1 MKRKNYI
8 FSLALA
14 LLMGT
19 LTMSLTACSNEDIV
33 ANNTQQPAQGEVRT
47 YTVSIPATIGG
58 DEAQTRAVDFSGTD
72 AVGKPTAIA
81 TFATT
86 DKIYVYKKS
95 PSPAWLSWNSETSSF
110 DYLSPNKAGTNCTL
124 TGSITGQF
132 AVGDVLEL
140 YYNMERLD
148 SDPANCAFVCDIQD
162 GTASGIPDYAIATVK
177 VKSIDAGNITFCQE
191 SGDDDETAH
200 FDNLLSMFRF
210 SFTDGSNSISVKRV
224 KITSDNDAIFSRYL
238 PMESPALYV
247 PTYSWPIIAT
257 LPAPTTDNIYVGI
270 GINENKSSVGAVMNF
285 EVEDAD
291 GKVYTGTK
299 AAPAAGFAKGKYYY
313 STSPV
318 TVAYQ
323 FTRQNPTI
331 TWTTPSTP
339 VEPNMHNI
347 YDIGDNNFDITLSG
361 TSNGYGFC
369 MLGNSS
375 INGTVSLNGLTASY
389 YDNEFFIY
397 QWGDLTINLLNGSS
411 NSITCP
417 NTGWCIGVDDG
428 TLKLSGNG
436 TLTVTANSNSC
447 GLYGDSN
454 YDDSSNNYSTTTE
467 VDVTSQLAAP
477 GHTVTRSARTDN
489 GGGSYT
495 WTYTVA
501 PALGYLYYSDG
512 TYSSTLI
519 DGKTPIGVIAYLDQP
534 GPDDD
539 EITEKSQGAG
549 HGLVLCLKNAATNVI
564 WSTEKNLEFPGKET
578 TSGDN
583 GVKRTT
589 DVSGYTYTSTLAAKT
604 DAETKYPAL
613 YIAKNYSEL
622 PAPSGTTGWFLPSAQ
637 QWVRMQ
643 IGVGGLNLSDVLE
656 GYYTYYDSGETCFQ
670 HFNSA
675 LSKAGDGNF
684 NPLQPY
690 EWYWTSSEND
700 NSTAIELQ
708 LGEDDSRTD
717 KGFYWTG
724 DDKANPIDKVYS
736 RVRTVLAF

>member
-19 LTMSLTACSNEDIV
+19 MTMSLTACSSEDFV

-72 AVGKPTAIA
+72 AVTGKPTAIA

-95 PSPAWLSWNSETSSF
+95 PSPAWLSWNSETSNF

-124 TGSITGQF
+124 TGTITGQF
-132 AVGDVLEL
+132 AVGDVLVL

-148 SDPANCAFVCDIQD
+148 SDPVESGFECYIQD
-162 GTASGIPDYAIATVK
+162 GTESGIPDYAIATVK

-191 SGDDDETAH
+191 SDDTDETAH
-200 FDNLLSMFRF
+200 FKNQLSMFRF

-224 KITSDNDAIFSRYL
+224 KITSDNDAIFSTYL

-247 PTYSWPIIAT
+247 PTYSRPIIAT
-257 LPAPTTDNIYVGI
+257 LPAPTTDYIYVGI

-299 AAPAAGFAKGKYYY
+299 AAPADGFTKGKYYY
-313 STSPV
+313 NSTSPV

-323 FTRQNPTI
+323 FTRQSPTI

-339 VEPNMHNI
+339 VEPEMHNI
-347 YDIGDNNFDITLSG
+347 YIIDDNNFDITLSG
-361 TSNGYGFC
+361 TSNGYGFD
-369 MLGNSS
+369 GNS
-375 INGTVSLNGLTASY
+375 NGTVSLNGLTASY
-389 YDNEFFIY
+389 YDNEFFIF

-417 NTGWCIGVDDG
+417 NTGCCIRTYG

-436 TLTVTANSNSC
+436 TLTVTAFYDDDC
-447 GLYGDSN
+447 GLRGDSN

-495 WTYTVA
+495 WTYTVTPRYPLA
-501 PALGYLYYSDG
+501 LSSATVDDLGSVACAAGHLHMEKTAVPAGCTAVGILG
-512 TYSSTLI
+512 
-519 DGKTPIGVIAYLDQP
+519 KV
-534 GPDDD
+534 
-539 EITEKSQGAG
+539 TETG
-549 HGLVLCLKNAATNVI
+549 HGLILSLQDATSQQWNI
-564 WSTEKNLEFPGKET
+564 IDGWTSET
-578 TSGDN
+578 TYAGTELKVLPDDAARGSLTSYTTLGSTAVSNWAVAQKSDYVSIFTNLGSTTENWGKVFDDN
-583 GVKRTT
+583 VNAYFTT
-589 DVSGYTYTSTLAAKT
+589 
-604 DAETKYPAL
+604 
-613 YIAKNYSEL
+613 
-622 PAPSGTTGWFLPSAQ
+622 
-637 QWVRMQ
+637 
-643 IGVGGLNLSDVLE
+643 GVGG
-656 GYYTYYDSGETCFQ
+656 
-670 HFNSA
+670 SA
-675 LSKAGDGNF
+675 LSGDYWSATWFESDDCFSFDSNEWEAKEYRNNF
-684 NPLQPY
+684 NIRP
-690 EWYWTSSEND
+690 
-700 NSTAIELQ
+700 
-708 LGEDDSRTD
+708 
-717 KGFYWTG
+717 
-724 DDKANPIDKVYS
+724 
-736 RVRTVLAF
+736 VLAF

>member
-19 LTMSLTACSNEDIV
+19 MTMSLTACSSEDIV

-47 YTVSIPATIGG
+47 YTVSIPATIGD

-72 AVGKPTAIA
+72 AVTGKPTAIA

-95 PSPAWLSWNSETSSF
+95 PSPAWLSWNSETSNF

-124 TGSITGQF
+124 TGTITGQF

-140 YYNMERLD
+140 YYNMNYPD
-148 SDPANCAFVCDIQD
+148 IDPANCMFVCVNQD
-162 GTASGIPDYAIATVK
+162 GTASGVPDFAVATVK
-177 VKSIDAGNITFCQE
+177 VKSIDDGIITFCQE
-191 SGDDDETAH
+191 SDDTDETAH
-200 FDNLLSMFRF
+200 FENQLSMFRL

-224 KITSDNDAIFSRYL
+224 KITSDNDAIFSTYL

-247 PTYSWPIIAT
+247 PTYSRPIIAT
-257 LPAPTTDNIYVGI
+257 LPAPTTDYIYVGI

-323 FTRQNPTI
+323 FTRQSPTI

-339 VEPNMHNI
+339 VEPDMYNI
-347 YDIGDNNFDITLSG
+347 YDIDDDNFDITLSG
-361 TSNGYGFC
+361 TSNGYGFY
-369 MLGNSS
+369 GNS
-375 INGTVSLNGLTASY
+375 NGTVSLNGLTASY

-417 NTGWCIGVDDG
+417 NTGYCISVDG

-447 GLYGDSN
+447 GLRGDSN
-454 YDDSSNNYSTTTE
+454 YNDSSNDYETTTE
-467 VDVTSQLAAP
+467 LDVTSQLAAP
-477 GHTVTRSARTDN
+477 GHTVTRSARMN
-489 GGGSYT
+489 VGGTYT
-495 WTYTVA
+495 WTYTVTPLSTPFPPLYA
-501 PALGYLYYSDG
+501 ATEADHGKVVCAAGHLHPAKTIVPTGCTAVGILGKVTG
-512 TYSSTLI
+512 T
-519 DGKTPIGVIAYLDQP
+519 
-534 GPDDD
+534 
-539 EITEKSQGAG
+539 G
-549 HGLVLCLKNAATNVI
+549 HGLILALHKARNQSWNTIDGWASKEYASTTLKALPDDELGRSLTNNYTRLG
-564 WSTEKNLEFPGKET
+564 STTVSGWAVAQKDDYVAIFKNLGSTKGDSKGEVYDANVNAYITGAGGDAITEAGWSA
-578 TSGDN
+578 SGD
-583 GVKRTT
+583 
-589 DVSGYTYTSTLAAKT
+589 D
-604 DAETKYPAL
+604 
-613 YIAKNYSEL
+613 
-622 PAPSGTTGWFLPSAQ
+622 
-637 QWVRMQ
+637 
-643 IGVGGLNLSDVLE
+643 
-656 GYYTYYDSGETCFQ
+656 
-670 HFNSA
+670 
-675 LSKAGDGNF
+675 
-684 NPLQPY
+684 
-690 EWYWTSSEND
+690 ND
-700 NSTAIELQ
+700 NAWYFAGEYWISNRKKNSNSIWPV
-708 LGEDDSRTD
+708 LG
-717 KGFYWTG
+717 F
-724 DDKANPIDKVYS
+724 
-736 RVRTVLAF
+736 

>member
-19 LTMSLTACSNEDIV
+19 MTMSLTACSSEDIV

-47 YTVSIPATIGG
+47 YTVSIPATFSDNAG
-58 DEAQTRAVDFSGTD
+58 TRAVDFSGTD
-72 AVGKPTAIA
+72 AVTGKPTATA

-95 PSPAWLSWNSETSSF
+95 PSAAWLSWNSETSNF
-110 DYLSPNKAGTNCTL
+110 DYLSPNQNGTNCTL

-132 AVGDVLEL
+132 AVGDVLVL

-148 SDPANCAFVCDIQD
+148 SDPVESGFECDIQD

-191 SGDDDETAH
+191 SDDDDETAH

-224 KITSDNDAIFSRYL
+224 KITSVNDAIFSRYL

-257 LPAPTTDNIYVGI
+257 LPAPTTDYIYVGI

-323 FTRQNPTI
+323 FTRQSPTI

-339 VEPNMHNI
+339 VEPDMHNI

-495 WTYTVA
+495 WTYTVTPLSTPFPPLFA
-501 PALGYLYYSDG
+501 ATEADHGKVVCAAGHLHPAKTTVPTGCTAVGILGKVTG
-512 TYSSTLI
+512 T
-519 DGKTPIGVIAYLDQP
+519 
-534 GPDDD
+534 
-539 EITEKSQGAG
+539 G
-549 HGLVLCLKNAATNVI
+549 HGLILALHQARNQSWNTINGWASKEYASTTLKALPNDELGRFLTNNYTRLG
-564 WSTEKNLEFPGKET
+564 STTVSGWAVAQKDDYVAIFKNLGSTQNGYSYGEVYDANVNAYITGAG
-578 TSGDN
+578 GDAIN
-583 GVKRTT
+583 EAGW
-589 DVSGYTYTSTLAAKT
+589 SA
-604 DAETKYPAL
+604 
-613 YIAKNYSEL
+613 SEDYGSYAWYFASEYWISNRKGNSNSIR
-622 PAPSGTTGWFLPSAQ
+622 P
-637 QWVRMQ
+637 
-643 IGVGGLNLSDVLE
+643 VL
-656 GYYTYYDSGETCFQ
+656 
-670 HFNSA
+670 
-675 LSKAGDGNF
+675 
-684 NPLQPY
+684 
-690 EWYWTSSEND
+690 
-700 NSTAIELQ
+700 
-708 LGEDDSRTD
+708 
-717 KGFYWTG
+717 GF
-724 DDKANPIDKVYS
+724 
-736 RVRTVLAF
+736 